1 MHGTSSP
8 VGTRTYLLLDLLL
21 VLPLLLLLMLLLLLV
36 LVLALDQAHHKELD
50 HDLETMAL
58 DL

>member
-1 MHGTSSP
+1 M
-8 VGTRTYLLLDLLL
+8 
-21 VLPLLLLLMLLLLLV
+21 LPLLLLLMLLLPLQIVGV
-36 LVLALDQAHHKELD
+36 LVPHIDRGLDQAHHKELD